1 VATTSAAA
9 AAAAAAFGK
18 TAAGAGRTPTGRSWR
33 VVAEGDA
40 FAVYC
45 GARRPAWGLRTR
57 EAAGRWV
64 VRLGGALPLDP
75 PAAKRGATRVWWD
88 GGDR

>member
-9 AAAAAAFGK
+9 AASGK
-18 TAAGAGRTPTGRSWR
+18 TAAGPTRAPTGRSWR

-45 GARRPAWGLRTR
+45 GPRRLAWGLRTR

-64 VRLGGALPLDP
+64 ARLGGALPLDP
-75 PAAKRGATRVWWD
+75 AAAKRGATRVWWD

>member
-9 AAAAAAFGK
+9 AASGKTPAAA
-18 TAAGAGRTPTGRSWR
+18 GRAPALTGRSWR
-33 VVAEGDA
+33 VAAEGDA

-45 GARRPAWGLRTR
+45 GPRRLAWGLRTR
-57 EAAGRWV
+57 EAAARWV
-64 VRLGGALPLDP
+64 ARLGGALPPD
-75 PAAKRGATRVWWD
+75 PAAARRGATRVWWD